1 MRRTIATALA
11 AGLLLVGL
19 VGPASA
25 ANRAP
30 AGPPTIASIAVAN
43 DDFNALVAALAC
55 ADLVGAVDTV
65 GTQLTVFAPTDQ
77 AFADALVGGDLDT
90 LYAVLESPNACAT
103 IEGVLAGLG
112 LDLTEVLLYHV
123 APGRLV
129 EARVVR
135 SAEIPTLAGQ
145 SIDVAATFGGD
156 DAVGLLATNIQAANG
171 VIHVVD
177 TVLIP

>member
-1 MRRTIATALA
+1 MRRTIATLLA

-19 VGPASA
+19 VGPAA
-25 ANRAP
+25 ARP

-43 DDFNALVAALAC
+43 DDFDALVAALSC
-55 ADLVGAVDTV
+55 ADLVGAVSTV

-77 AFADALVGGDLDT
+77 AFADALVGGDL
-90 LYAVLESPNACAT
+90 AVLDAVLADPDACDIIA
-103 IEGVLAGLG
+103 GVLDGLG

-135 SAEIPTLAGQ
+135 TAQISTLQGS

-156 DAVGLLATNIQAANG
+156 DAVGLVATNIQAANG